1 MEDYQMKK
9 STAKKIKPIVQGGD
23 PVLRKTPLAIPLPEI
38 TGKRVRDM
46 IAEMSESLYASAN
59 GIGIAAPQI
68 GYSLP
73 IFLISEE
80 AMQKPGAP
88 HNHEAGKRQ
97 WKHFTF
103 INPKLIKSSQ
113 KKELL
118 DEGCLSVDGV
128 YGRVRR
134 ARQVTVEAYNEKG
147 EKFRVGAS
155 GLYAQALQH
164 EMDHLNGILF
174 IDKAEAIEKFLPDDN
189 NTKK

>member
-1 MEDYQMKK
+1 MPKN
-9 STAKKIKPIVQGGD
+9 KKIRPIIQDGD
-23 PVLRKTPLAIPLPEI
+23 PVLRKTPPELPLPEI
-38 TGKRVRDM
+38 TSRRIQD
-46 IAEMSESLYASAN
+46 IIHEMSESLYSSAN

-88 HNHEAGKRQ
+88 HNHEAGKRH
-97 WKHFTF
+97 WKHFVF

-147 EKFRVGAS
+147 GKFRVGAS

-164 EMDHLNGILF
+164 EMDHLNGVLF
-174 IDKAEAIEKFLPDDN
+174 IDKAEAVEPISKILPPAR
-189 NTKK
+189 